1 MNITPHLGI
10 GDLLILKMIQI
21 SNNLNISN
29 ININNNLIIKYCENY
44 ATKMNFITLF
54 IEFLFP
60 NAKYCINDNTI
71 DFLNITNKYKIRS
84 TYIYDSINNSR
95 IINFKNKYSDYII
108 FHTKMRHDTLIDKF
122 NKEIL
127 SDLNLFL
134 RNFKTTK
141 TILILGERNIGQ
153 NEETKLHKTFSL
165 YNNLLLLR
173 QNNDIIDLTNDVLTC
188 GNTEFDNFLS
198 EVEIINKSLCNI
210 TFGIGGPFNIC
221 KAFSKNN
228 ISFIPFYKLSPYKTT
243 LNDFNAIDDTIVQN
257 VHELKSRLDKIT
269 L

>member
-21 SNNLNISN
+21 SNNLDINN
-29 ININNNLIIKYCENY
+29 ININQDLVFTFSENY
-44 ATKMNFITLF
+44 EQKIKFITHF

-60 NAKYCINDNTI
+60 TAKYSINDN
-71 DFLNITNKYKIRS
+71 NYKIRNN
-84 TYIYDSINNSR
+84 YIYDSINKSR

-108 FHTKMRHDTLIDKF
+108 FHTKMRHDGLIDKF
-122 NKEIL
+122 NEEIL

-153 NEETKLHKTFSL
+153 NVETKLHKTFSL
-165 YNNLLLLR
+165 YNSLLLLR
-173 QNNDIIDLTNDVLTC
+173 QNNDIIDLTNEVLTC
-188 GNTEFDNFLS
+188 GNPEFDNFLT

-228 ISFIPFYKLSPYKTT
+228 IPFIPFYKLSIYKTT
-243 LNDFNAIDDTIVQN
+243 LDDFNDKYDTIVEN
-257 VHELKSRLDKIT
+257 IDELRYRLDKFK
-269 L
+269 

>member
-1 MNITPHLGI
+1 
-10 GDLLILKMIQI
+10 
-21 SNNLNISN
+21 
-29 ININNNLIIKYCENY
+29 
-44 ATKMNFITLF
+44 
-54 IEFLFP
+54 
-60 NAKYCINDNTI
+60 
-71 DFLNITNKYKIRS
+71 
-84 TYIYDSINNSR
+84 
-95 IINFKNKYSDYII
+95 
-108 FHTKMRHDTLIDKF
+108 MRHDTLIDKF

-153 NEETKLHKTFSL
+153 NEETKFHKTISL

-173 QNNDIIDLTNDVLTC
+173 ENNDIIDLTNHVLTC
-188 GNTEFDNFLS
+188 GNPEFDNFLS

-243 LNDFNAIDDTIVQN
+243 LDDFNAIDDTIVQN